1 MKKYPIFL
9 VAALTAALC
18 LSGCGKDSSEE
29 VSVDIENITAEPEEI
44 PDNTEEDSA
53 PQEDTYVDDEE
64 APGEGY
70 VRSPLT
76 NLWVKEEVAASRP
89 IAVMMPTDSVA
100 QPQYNIGNAGILYE
114 IMEEGDISR
123 QMAIIEGWQDMEKI
137 GNIRSIRRYYI
148 PLGMEWDSIIVHFG
162 GPFYAD
168 ELITS
173 PGVDNITGAAVGNT
187 KVSPGSGAFFRDSG
201 KSAPHNAFTSGE
213 KLTTQIEKLGYAKEH
228 KSSFAKDHF
237 TFTNSSN
244 PNTLENYGNAKN
256 AELIDLRNPFPYTGT
271 QLKYN
276 AEDGVYYKELL
287 KANQID
293 AATGE
298 QLTFAN
304 VIIQMAEWEQLD
316 DNGYKDF
323 DVVDSGKP
331 GYFCTKGKMIPITWT
346 KTDNNS
352 PTRYYDMDGKEI
364 VLNTG
369 KTYIAIAQ
377 NGTEP
382 RFE

>member
-9 VAALTAALC
+9 IAALTAALY
-18 LSGCGKDSSEE
+18 LSGCGKEPSEE
-29 VSVDIENITAEPEEI
+29 VSVDIEDITAEPEQI
-44 PDNTEEDSA
+44 PENTEEDSA

-148 PLGMEWDSIIVHFG
+148 PLGLEWDSIIVHFG

-228 KSSFAKDHF
+228 KSSFASDHF
-237 TFTNSSN
+237 TFTTSSN
-244 PNTLENYGNAKN
+244 PNTLEAYSNAKN
-256 AELIDLRNPFPYTGT
+256 AELIDLRDPFPYTGT
-271 QLKYN
+271 QLKYS
-276 AEDGVYYKELL
+276 AEEGVYYKELL
-287 KANQID
+287 KDNQID

-298 QLTFAN
+298 QLTFTN

-323 DVVDSGKP
+323 DIVDSGKP

-346 KTDNNS
+346 KTGNKS
-352 PTRYYDMDGKEI
+352 PTKYYDMDGKEI

-382 RFE
+382 KFE

>member
-9 VAALTAALC
+9 IAALTAALY
-18 LSGCGKDSSEE
+18 LSGCGKEPSEE
-29 VSVDIENITAEPEEI
+29 VSVDIEDITAEPEQI
-44 PDNTEEDSA
+44 PENTEEDSA
-53 PQEDTYVDDEE
+53 PQEDTYVDDEK

-76 NLWVKEEVAASRP
+76 NLWVEEEAAASRP

-148 PLGMEWDSIIVHFG
+148 PLGLEWDSIIVHFG

-213 KLTTQIEKLGYAKEH
+213 KLTAQIEKLGYAKEH
-228 KSSFAKDHF
+228 KNSFASNHF
-237 TFTNSSN
+237 TFTTSSN
-244 PNTLENYGNAKN
+244 PNTLEAYSNAKN
-256 AELIDLRNPFPYTGT
+256 AELIDLRDPFPYTGT
-271 QLKYN
+271 QLKYD
-276 AEDGVYYKELL
+276 AEEGVYYKELL
-287 KANQID
+287 KDKQID

-298 QLTFAN
+298 QLTFTN

-323 DVVDSGKP
+323 DIVDSGKP

-346 KTDNNS
+346 KTGNNS
-352 PTRYYDMDGKEI
+352 PTKYYDMDGKEI

-377 NGTEP
+377 SGTEP
-382 RFE
+382 KFE